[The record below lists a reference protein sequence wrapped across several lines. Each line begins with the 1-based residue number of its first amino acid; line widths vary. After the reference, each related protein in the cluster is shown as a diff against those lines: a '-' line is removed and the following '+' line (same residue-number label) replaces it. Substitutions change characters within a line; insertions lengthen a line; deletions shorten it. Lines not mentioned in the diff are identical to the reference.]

1 MSAGRRAVIEL
12 VLAAVALVGAALSAS
27 SVSDVVTVAPIIAG
41 EPATTSV
48 VFRAPWLSLTLL
60 LVTAAGVLIVLAVA
74 RWRRGRAPV
83 TG

>member
-1 MSAGRRAVIEL
+1 MSAGRRAAIEL
-12 VLAAVALVGAALSAS
+12 VVAVLALVGAVFSGL
-27 SVSDVVTVAPIIAG
+27 SVSDVVTVAPIIDG

-74 RWRRGRAPV
+74 RWRRGQGGA
-83 TG
+83 GS

>member
-1 MSAGRRAVIEL
+1 VSARRRAVIEL
-12 VLAAVALVGAALSAS
+12 AVAAVALVGAVFSGL

-41 EPATTSV
+41 EPSTTSV

-74 RWRRGRAPV
+74 RWRRGRHGA

>member
-1 MSAGRRAVIEL
+1 MSAGRRAVIE
-12 VLAAVALVGAALSAS
+12 VALAAVALVGAVVSGL
-27 SVSDVVTVAPIIAG
+27 SVSEVVTVAPIIEG

-74 RWRRGRAPV
+74 RWRRGRDG
-83 TG
+83 TSG